1 MSVKS
6 TYIPKEI
13 AKILC
18 GFRKLLYLYT
28 QIQNLTQNINLKHLK
43 MKALKGTLLG
53 AGALMALA
61 FAACTGNQQAQLT
74 ASGLDAAKFDTVVN
88 GDTVKLYTLKGDK
101 GMEVCITNYGAR
113 VVSLMVPDKND
124 SLVDVVLG
132 FDNIAQYLEKT
143 TDYGSSVGRYAN
155 RINMGRF
162 VLNGDTIQLKQNDKH
177 DGRDHCLHG
186 GGDTGWM
193 NCVYKADQVDD
204 HTLRLTI
211 VAQDGEN
218 GFPGTVT
225 ATTTYKVIGST
236 LDITWEAETDKPTI
250 INQTNHNYY
259 NLSGD
264 LEHAAYDQVLYVNAD
279 SFTESDE
286 SYMPTGKILSVEG
299 TPMDFRKP
307 HAVGDSIHSEYY
319 QIKNAHGYDHNW
331 CLNTNGD
338 DTQVC
343 ASLYSPQTGIF
354 MEMYTNE
361 PGVQV
366 YSGNFQGVGGEE
378 NIVRK
383 LGKKYPQHVSICL
396 ESQKYPDSPN
406 HPEWASPVLNPGEK
420 YYSHAAYKFSIK

>member
-1 MSVKS
+1 
-6 TYIPKEI
+6 
-13 AKILC
+13 
-18 GFRKLLYLYT
+18 
-28 QIQNLTQNINLKHLK
+28 

-53 AGALMALA
+53 AGAIVALVLA
-61 FAACTGNQQAQLT
+61 SCGGNQAEPQLT
-74 ASGLDAAKFDTVVN
+74 ASGLNPAKFDTVVN
-88 GDTVKLYTLKGDK
+88 GDTVKLYTLKGAG
-101 GMEVCITNYGAR
+101 GMEVCITNYGGR
-113 VVSLMVPDKND
+113 VVSLMVPDKD
-124 SLVDVVLG
+124 GKPTDVVLG
-132 FDNIAQYLEKT
+132 FDNIAQYLQKT

-177 DGRDHCLHG
+177 DGGRDHCLHG

-193 NCVYKADQVDD
+193 NRVYKAVQPDDQ
-204 HTLRLTI
+204 TLQLTI
-211 VAQDGEN
+211 VAEDGEN

-225 ATTTYKVIGST
+225 ATTTYKVIGNT

-264 LEHAAYDQVLYVNAD
+264 LETPGYDQVLYVNAD
-279 SFTESDE
+279 NFTEADE

-299 TPMDFRKP
+299 TPMDFRTP
-307 HAVGDSIHSEYY
+307 HAVGDSIKSEYY
-319 QIKNAHGYDHNW
+319 QIQNAHGYDHNW
-331 CLNTNGD
+331 CLNTYKDGKGD

-343 ASLYSPQTGIF
+343 ASLYSPKTGIF
-354 MEMYTNE
+354 MEMFTNE

-378 NIVRK
+378 NVVRK